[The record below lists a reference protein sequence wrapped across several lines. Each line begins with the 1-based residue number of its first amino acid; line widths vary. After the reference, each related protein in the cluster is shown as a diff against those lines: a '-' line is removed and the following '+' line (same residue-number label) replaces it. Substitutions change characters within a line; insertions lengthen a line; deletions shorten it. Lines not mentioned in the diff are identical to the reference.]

1 MGVPL
6 INVLYQHGD
15 PGTVGVLSTPLLLYH
30 VEQLILGNVEVDI
43 LKKWVLSGREKESDA
58 PPPRDIEDRMP
69 PDSGMSSRVPQN
81 STLDGPPTS
90 PVDTIEVKQ
99 YFADNKSETVKT
111 LPSKYPEPVNKPGE
125 QADTKEKEY
134 QEQTKHETVHQP
146 KHEVKSISGEE
157 TAVSIKQQDTSRRS
171 SRATD
176 DKSTQKEE
184 QREQEESSTEMT
196 PTTEKALPSKGLKIE
211 TSTQERTAPEHEQ
224 SRQSPMDDLLNSP
237 LFTSDTAT
245 ISLDTSRFSLD
256 SVYNPPSPPPPIPTK
271 RYPF

>member
-30 VEQLILGNVEVDI
+30 VEQLILGNIEVDI
-43 LKKWVLSGREKESDA
+43 LKKWVLSGKEKENDA

-69 PDSGMSSRVPQN
+69 PDNGMASRVPQ
-81 STLDGPPTS
+81 SSPSDVTPTS
-90 PVDTIEVKQ
+90 PVDTIQVKH
-99 YFADNKSETVKT
+99 YLADTKSDPIKK
-111 LPSKYPEPVNKPGE
+111 LPAEHTEHPVNKPDE
-125 QADTKEKEY
+125 QDCTKQPQQQQKEY
-134 QEQTKHETVHQP
+134 HEQTKHQLEQRN
-146 KHEVKSISGEE
+146 SEE
-157 TAVSIKQQDTSRRS
+157 SSEHTQQERTSQS
-171 SRATD
+171 SRASRQSFQQQD
-176 DKSTQKEE
+176 QQEQKEE
-184 QREQEESSTEMT
+184 REQRHSTEQA
-196 PTTEKALPSKGLKIE
+196 PASKGLKIE
-211 TSTQERTAPEHEQ
+211 TTSTQESASEREATKEQ
-224 SRQSPMDDLLNSP
+224 HNQSPMDDLLNSP